1 MLFKVRVL
9 MHSLGALGCKCILV
23 LNINVTGE
31 FLYFLLDIRWCT
43 KWIFKAINIKN
54 ILLVLGEAH
63 RNCVYI
69 SYVEPLGPSRVDATQ
84 IQSTT
89 HLLSNTVEHW
99 GLIFRIHSFSLV
111 LFPTPARN
119 WASYFTHPLPRKKQ
133 RLEKLL
139 EGESGNDALLELI
152 WNNIGDYHFDR
163 QSWDKAVVYYSKA
176 KKCEKLAEC
185 FYALGDWDSLGEM
198 VTTLHEGSPL
208 LPTLA
213 KKFFHAGI
221 CKHAVS
227 MSPSNPTWCFTLFNF
242 NLSSVKAC
250 ACTFNCIPLTKLLVK
265 SAKSS

>member
-1 MLFKVRVL
+1 MF
-9 MHSLGALGCKCILV
+9 
-23 LNINVTGE
+23 
-31 FLYFLLDIRWCT
+31 
-43 KWIFKAINIKN
+43 
-54 ILLVLGEAH
+54 
-63 RNCVYI
+63 
-69 SYVEPLGPSRVDATQ
+69 SR
-84 IQSTT
+84 
-89 HLLSNTVEHW
+89 
-99 GLIFRIHSFSLV
+99 
-111 LFPTPARN
+111 PARN
-119 WASYFTHPLPRKKQ
+119 WASYFTHRSPHKK

-152 WNNIGDYHFDR
+152 WNNIGDYHADR
-163 QSWDKAVVYYSKA
+163 QSWDKAAVYYSKA

-227 MSPSNPTWCFTLFNF
+227 MSPSNSTWCFTSFNF

-250 ACTFNCIPLTKLLVK
+250 ACAFTCIPLRKLLVK
-265 SAKSS
+265 SVKSS

>member
-1 MLFKVRVL
+1 MLLR
-9 MHSLGALGCKCILV
+9 
-23 LNINVTGE
+23 
-31 FLYFLLDIRWCT
+31 
-43 KWIFKAINIKN
+43 
-54 ILLVLGEAH
+54 LGEAR

-69 SYVEPLGPSRVDATQ
+69 SRTFEPLGPSRVDATQ
-84 IQSTT
+84 IQFNT
-89 HLLSNTVEHW
+89 HLLSNKVEHW
-99 GLIFRIHSFSLV
+99 GLIFRIHYFSIV
-111 LFPTPARN
+111 LISKPARN
-119 WASYFTHPLPRKKQ
+119 WASYLTHPLPHKK

-152 WNNIGDYHFDR
+152 WNNIGDYHADR
-163 QSWDKAVVYYSKA
+163 QSWDKAAVYYSKA

-227 MSPSNPTWCFTLFNF
+227 MSPSNSTWRFTSFNF

-250 ACTFNCIPLTKLLVK
+250 ACAFNCIPLRKLLVK
-265 SAKSS
+265 SVKSS

>member
-1 MLFKVRVL
+1 MRLIEIV
-9 MHSLGALGCKCILV
+9 CISR
-23 LNINVTGE
+23 TSS
-31 FLYFLLDIRWCT
+31 
-43 KWIFKAINIKN
+43 
-54 ILLVLGEAH
+54 LLVL
-63 RNCVYI
+63 
-69 SYVEPLGPSRVDATQ
+69 Q
-84 IQSTT
+84 
-89 HLLSNTVEHW
+89 
-99 GLIFRIHSFSLV
+99 GLMQPKFSLP
-111 LFPTPARN
+111 PTYCQIRLSIEGWYLESILSPCYCFLRRQE
-119 WASYFTHPLPRKKQ
+119 TELPISLIHCPIKK